1 MNTKTTQRLVDQYR
15 VKTLKADN
23 THDAPEVEKLLVEL
37 GNINKQIP
45 YLVIYPPNGRKPIIL
60 NGPILQSDVTSAL
73 QEAGPS
79 LPIKRT
85 AMTNP

>member
-1 MNTKTTQRLVDQYR
+1 
-15 VKTLKADN
+15 
-23 THDAPEVEKLLVEL
+23 LVEL

-60 NGPILQSDVTSAL
+60 NGPILQSDVTEAL

-79 LPIKRT
+79 HPVKRT
-85 AMTNP
+85 AMTE